1 MIYLFL
7 NTQLRAED
15 DSTVIENLLR
25 KGWQEAPPK
34 PDPNATWDGSAWI
47 PSPPA
52 PDYKIWPNVQAFM
65 AEFTMEEKAVVAV
78 STDPVIAA
86 LRLELTT
93 WMSDVHGNDP
103 RVSMGLNRL
112 VELGVLSSSRKT
124 EILAL
129 S

>member
-1 MIYLFL
+1 MSYLFL

-15 DSTVIENLLR
+15 DPTVIENLLR
-25 KGWQEAPPK
+25 KGWQAAPPK
-34 PDPNATWDGSAWI
+34 PDPNATWDGSDWI

-93 WMSDVHGNDP
+93 WMSDVHGDDP
-103 RVSMGLNRL
+103 RVGMGLNRL
-112 VELGVLSSSRKT
+112 VELGILSSSRKS

>member
-1 MIYLFL
+1 MTYLFL
-7 NTQLRAED
+7 NSQLRAED
-15 DSTVIENLLR
+15 DPTVIENLLR

-34 PDPNATWDGSAWI
+34 PDPNATWDGSTWI

-65 AEFTMEEKAVVAV
+65 TEFTMEEKAVVAI

-93 WMSDVHGNDP
+93 WMSDVYGNDP

-112 VELGVLSSSRKT
+112 VELGILSPPRKS

>member
-1 MIYLFL
+1 MTYLFL
-7 NTQLRAED
+7 NTQLRSED
-15 DSTVIENLLR
+15 DPAIIENLLR
-25 KGWQEAPPK
+25 KGWQVAPPK
-34 PDPNATWDGSAWI
+34 PDANATWDGSTWI

-65 AEFTMEEKAVVAV
+65 AEFTMEEKAAIAV

-103 RVSMGLNRL
+103 RVGMGLNRL